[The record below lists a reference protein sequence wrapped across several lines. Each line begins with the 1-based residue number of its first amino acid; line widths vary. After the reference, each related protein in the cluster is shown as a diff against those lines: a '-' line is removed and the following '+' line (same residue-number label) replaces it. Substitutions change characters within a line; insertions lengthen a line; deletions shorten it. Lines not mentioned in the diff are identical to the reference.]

1 MIWQIYKVFF
11 TYHFTR
17 SLSFVAAA
25 KFSLFTFHFSL
36 KIANFANSFAKL
48 QCTRQFKEK
57 QAFLLHC
64 SRFFVTLASPKL
76 LHLGK
81 AQINLAFHST
91 FRNFANKNKTFYN
104 TTMLQIRCKNNNMT
118 KSFPEGTSLLD
129 VYQEFADDIKL
140 PYPVV
145 SAKVNN
151 ASQGLKFRL
160 YQNRDVEFLDAR
172 EGSGHRVYV
181 RSLCFV
187 LYKAT
192 QDLFPGSKLFIEH
205 TISRGY
211 YCNFKKKG
219 YEPMVEGDVE
229 KIRERMQEIINL
241 DMPFRRNEATT
252 EEALRVFAE
261 RGLTDKVKLL
271 ESSGQIYSDY
281 YMLGDTADY
290 YYGPLVPSAGYLTV
304 WGLETY
310 HDGML
315 LRVPDWNNPTQ
326 LAEKVDMPKTYEMFA
341 EKTKWDIIMRLS
353 NAGDVNKAIL
363 KGHASELIQVSEA
376 LQEKKIVQIA
386 EEIDRRFHDEENPV
400 RMVLI
405 TGPSSSGKTTFCKR
419 LSVQLLAC
427 GLRPLS
433 FSTDDYFVNRLDTPK
448 LPNGD
453 YDFDNIETV
462 EYHLLEDHLLRL
474 MKGERVEIPEY
485 NFVTGK
491 REWNGKKL
499 KLAGDTVLI
508 IEGIH
513 ALNPLLTK
521 KIPDS
526 LKYKIY
532 ISALT
537 SISLDDH
544 NWIPV
549 RDNRLLRRIIRDYNK
564 GAYTAQQT
572 IAQWKNVCEAEDQWI
587 FPFQETA
594 DAMFNSALNIEFAVL
609 RTHAEIILASVPK
622 NCDEYAEAHRL
633 LKFLRYFIPISDKEI
648 PPTSIMREFVGGSS
662 FKYPR

>member
-1 MIWQIYKVFF
+1 
-11 TYHFTR
+11 
-17 SLSFVAAA
+17 
-25 KFSLFTFHFSL
+25 
-36 KIANFANSFAKL
+36 
-48 QCTRQFKEK
+48 
-57 QAFLLHC
+57 
-64 SRFFVTLASPKL
+64 
-76 LHLGK
+76 
-81 AQINLAFHST
+81 
-91 FRNFANKNKTFYN
+91 
-104 TTMLQIRCKNNNMT
+104 MLQIRCKNNNKT

-129 VYQEFADDIKL
+129 VYHEFADEL
-140 PYPVV
+140 QMPFPVV

-151 ASQGLKFRL
+151 APQGLKFRL

-172 EGSGHRVYV
+172 QGSGHRVYV

-192 QDLFPGSKLFIEH
+192 SDLYPGSKLFIEH

-219 YEPMVEGDVE
+219 GESLAEGDVE
-229 KIRERMQEIINL
+229 RIHKRMEEIIAL
-241 DMPFRRNEATT
+241 DMPFRRSEATN
-252 EEALRVFAE
+252 EEAIRVFAE
-261 RGLTDKVKLL
+261 RGFTDKVKLL
-271 ESSGQIYSDY
+271 ETSGQIYSDY
-281 YMLGDTADY
+281 YMLGDTVDY
-290 YYGPLVPSAGYLTV
+290 YYGPLVPSAGYLKV
-304 WGLETY
+304 WDVEPY

-315 LRVPDWNNPTQ
+315 LRVPDWHNPLV

-341 EKTKWDIIMRLS
+341 EKTRWDIIMRLS
-353 NAGDVNKAIL
+353 NAGDVNKAIM

-386 EEIDRRFHDEENPV
+386 EEIDRRFRAEENPV
-400 RMVLI
+400 RLVLI

-419 LSVQLLAC
+419 LSIQLLAC
-427 GLRPLS
+427 GLRPYS
-433 FSTDDYFVNRLDTPK
+433 ISTDDYFVNRVDTPK

-453 YDFDNIETV
+453 YDFDNIEAV
-462 EYHLLEDHLLRL
+462 EYSLLEDHLTRL
-474 MKGERVEIPEY
+474 MKGERVEVPEY

-491 REWNGKKL
+491 REFNGKKV
-499 KLAGDTVLI
+499 KLSSDSVLI

-513 ALNPLLTK
+513 ALNPLLTQKIDDSK
-521 KIPDS
+521 KF
-526 LKYKIY
+526 KIY

-564 GAYTAQQT
+564 GAFTAQQT
-572 IAQWKNVCEAEDQWI
+572 ISQWKNVCEAEDKWI

-609 RTHAEIILASVPK
+609 RTHAEIILSSVPK
-622 NCDEYAEAHRL
+622 NCPEYSEAHRL
-633 LKFLRYFIPISDKEI
+633 LKFIHYFIPVSDKEI

-662 FKYPR
+662 FKYR

>member
-1 MIWQIYKVFF
+1 
-11 TYHFTR
+11 
-17 SLSFVAAA
+17 
-25 KFSLFTFHFSL
+25 
-36 KIANFANSFAKL
+36 
-48 QCTRQFKEK
+48 
-57 QAFLLHC
+57 
-64 SRFFVTLASPKL
+64 
-76 LHLGK
+76 
-81 AQINLAFHST
+81 
-91 FRNFANKNKTFYN
+91 
-104 TTMLQIRCKNNNMT
+104 MLQIRCKNNNVT
-118 KSFPEGTSLLD
+118 KSFPEGCSLLD
-129 VYQEFADDIKL
+129 VYQEFQDEIKL

-160 YQNRDVEFLDAR
+160 FQNRDVEFLDAR

-181 RSLCFV
+181 RSLSFV

-192 QDLFPGSKLFIEH
+192 QDVFPGSKLFIEH
-205 TISRGY
+205 SLCRGY
-211 YCNFKKKG
+211 YCNFKKKNA
-219 YEPMVEGDVE
+219 EQLTDEDVE
-229 KIRERMQEIINL
+229 LIKQRMQEIINL
-241 DMPFRRNEATT
+241 DMPFRRTEATT
-252 EEALRVFAE
+252 EETIRVFAE
-261 RGLTDKVKLL
+261 RGFSDKVKLL
-271 ESSGQIYSDY
+271 ETSGQIYSDY
-281 YMLGDTADY
+281 YTLGDTVDY
-290 YYGPLVPSAGYLTV
+290 YYGPLVPSAGYLKV
-304 WGLETY
+304 WGLERY
-310 HDGML
+310 EQGLL
-315 LRVPDWNNPTQ
+315 LRVPDWNNPNL
-326 LAEKVDMPKTYEMFA
+326 LAEKVDQPKTYEMFA

-353 NAGDVNKAIL
+353 NAGDVNKAIMR
-363 KGHASELIQVSEA
+363 GHASELIQVSEA

-386 EEIDRRFHDEENPV
+386 EDIESRFHREQDPV
-400 RMVLI
+400 RIVLI

-427 GLRPLS
+427 GLRPVS
-433 FSTDDYFVNRLDTPK
+433 FSTDDYFVNRVDTPK

-462 EYHLLEDHLLRL
+462 EYSLLEDHLLRL
-474 MKGERVEIPEY
+474 MQGERVEIPEY

-499 KLAGDTVLI
+499 KLGSDTVLI

-564 GAYTAQQT
+564 GAFTAQQT
-572 IAQWKNVCEAEDQWI
+572 IAQWKNVMEAENQWI
-587 FPFQETA
+587 FPYQESA
-594 DAMFNSALNIEFAVL
+594 DVMFNSALNIEFAVL
-609 RTHAEIILASVPK
+609 RTHAEIILSSVPK
-622 NCDEYAEAHRL
+622 NCPEYSEAHRL
-633 LKFLRYFIPISDKEI
+633 LKFIHFFLPVSDKEI

-662 FKYPR
+662 FKY

>member
-1 MIWQIYKVFF
+1 
-11 TYHFTR
+11 
-17 SLSFVAAA
+17 
-25 KFSLFTFHFSL
+25 
-36 KIANFANSFAKL
+36 
-48 QCTRQFKEK
+48 
-57 QAFLLHC
+57 
-64 SRFFVTLASPKL
+64 
-76 LHLGK
+76 
-81 AQINLAFHST
+81 
-91 FRNFANKNKTFYN
+91 
-104 TTMLQIRCKNNNMT
+104 MLQIRCKNNNVT

-129 VYQEFADDIKL
+129 VYQEFAEEIKL
-140 PYPVV
+140 PYPVI

-151 ASQGLKFRL
+151 VSQGLKFRL
-160 YQNRDVEFLDAR
+160 YQNRDVEFMDAR
-172 EGSGHRVYV
+172 AGSGHRVYV

-192 QDLFPGSKLFIEH
+192 QDVFTGSKLFIEH

-211 YCNFKKKG
+211 YCNFKKKNG
-219 YEPMVEGDVE
+219 EGLVEGDVE
-229 KIRERMQEIINL
+229 RIRERMQEIISL
-241 DMPFRRNEATT
+241 DMPFRRNEATN
-252 EEALRVFAE
+252 EEAIRVFSE

-271 ESSGQIYSDY
+271 ETSGQIYSDY
-281 YMLGDTADY
+281 YTLGDTPDY
-290 YYGPLVPSAGYLTV
+290 YYGPLVPSAGYLTI
-304 WGLETY
+304 WGLERC

-315 LRVPDWNNPTQ
+315 LRVPDWNDPTK
-326 LAEKVDMPKTYEMFA
+326 LAEYVDQPKTYEMFA
-341 EKTKWDIIMRLS
+341 EKTRWDIIMRLS
-353 NAGDVNKAIL
+353 NAGDVNKAIMR
-363 KGHASELIQVSEA
+363 GHASELIQVSEA

-386 EEIDRRFHDEENPV
+386 EEIDRRFHDEQHPV
-400 RMVLI
+400 RLVLI

-419 LSVQLLAC
+419 LSIQLLAC
-427 GLRPLS
+427 GLRPVS
-433 FSTDDYFVNRLDTPK
+433 ISTDDYFVNRVDTPR

-462 EYHLLEDHLLRL
+462 EYSLLEDHLLRL
-474 MKGERVEIPEY
+474 MKGERVEVPEY
-485 NFVTGK
+485 NFATGI

-499 KLAGDTVLI
+499 KLASDTVLI

-521 KIPDS
+521 KVDDS

-564 GAYTAQQT
+564 GAFTAQQT

-587 FPFQETA
+587 FPYQETA
-594 DAMFNSALNIEFAVL
+594 DVMFNSALNIEFAVL
-609 RTHAEIILASVPK
+609 RTHAEIILASIPK
-622 NCDEYAEAHRL
+622 NCPEYAEAHRL
-633 LKFLRYFIPISDKEI
+633 MKFIHYFLPVSDKEI

-662 FKYPR
+662 FKY

>member
-1 MIWQIYKVFF
+1 MWP
-11 TYHFTR
+11 
-17 SLSFVAAA
+17 
-25 KFSLFTFHFSL
+25 
-36 KIANFANSFAKL
+36 KI
-48 QCTRQFKEK
+48 
-57 QAFLLHC
+57 H
-64 SRFFVTLASPKL
+64 SP
-76 LHLGK
+76 
-81 AQINLAFHST
+81 
-91 FRNFANKNKTFYN
+91 
-104 TTMLQIRCKNNNMT
+104 MLQIRCKNNNVT

-129 VYQEFADDIKL
+129 IYQEFADDIKL

-151 ASQGLKFRL
+151 ASQGLKFRVF
-160 YQNRDVEFLDAR
+160 QNRDVEFLDAR
-172 EGSGHRVYV
+172 QGSGHRVYV
-181 RSLCFV
+181 RSLCFL

-192 QDLFPGSKLFIEH
+192 QDVFPGSKLFIEH

-211 YCNFKKKG
+211 YCNFKKKNNDALT
-219 YEPMVEGDVE
+219 EGDVTL
-229 KIRERMQEIINL
+229 ISNRMQEIVNL
-241 DMPFRRNEATT
+241 DMPFRRTEATN
-252 EEALRVFAE
+252 EEAIRVFAE
-261 RGLTDKVKLL
+261 RGFADKVKLL
-271 ESSGQIYSDY
+271 ETSGQIYSDY
-281 YMLGDTADY
+281 YTLGDTVDY
-290 YYGPLVPSAGYLTV
+290 YYGPLVPSAGYLKV
-304 WGLETY
+304 FGLEPY

-315 LRVPDWNNPTQ
+315 LRVPDWNNPTI

-341 EKTKWDIIMRLS
+341 EKTRWDIIMRLS

-386 EEIDRRFHDEENPV
+386 EDIERRFHAEKDPI
-400 RMVLI
+400 RLVLI

-419 LSVQLLAC
+419 LSIQLLAC

-433 FSTDDYFVNRLDTPK
+433 FSTDDYFVNRVDTPK

-453 YDFDNIETV
+453 YDFDNIEAV
-462 EYHLLEDHLLRL
+462 DYHLLEDHLTRL
-474 MKGERVEIPEY
+474 MKGERVEVPEY
-485 NFVTGK
+485 NFSTGK

-513 ALNPLLTK
+513 ALNPLLTQQ
-521 KIPDS
+521 IENS

-549 RDNRLLRRIIRDYNK
+549 HDNRLLRRIIRDYNK
-564 GAYTAQQT
+564 GAFTAQET
-572 IAQWKNVCEAEDQWI
+572 IAQWKNVCEAEDKWI
-587 FPFQETA
+587 FPYQETA

-609 RTHAEIILASVPK
+609 RTHAEIILSSVPK
-622 NCDEYAEAHRL
+622 NCPEYSEAHRL
-633 LKFLRYFIPISDKEI
+633 LKFIHYFLPVSDKEI
-648 PPTSIMREFVGGSS
+648 PPTSIMREFLGGSS
-662 FKYPR
+662 FKY

>member
-1 MIWQIYKVFF
+1 
-11 TYHFTR
+11 
-17 SLSFVAAA
+17 
-25 KFSLFTFHFSL
+25 
-36 KIANFANSFAKL
+36 
-48 QCTRQFKEK
+48 
-57 QAFLLHC
+57 
-64 SRFFVTLASPKL
+64 
-76 LHLGK
+76 
-81 AQINLAFHST
+81 
-91 FRNFANKNKTFYN
+91 
-104 TTMLQIRCKNNNMT
+104 MLQIRCKNNNVT
-118 KSFPEGTSLLD
+118 KSFPEGCSLLD
-129 VYQEFADDIKL
+129 VYQEFADEIQM

-160 YQNRDVEFLDAR
+160 YQNRDVEFVDAR
-172 EGSGHRVYV
+172 AGSGHRVYV

-192 QDLFPGSKLFIEH
+192 QDVFPGSKLFIEH

-219 YEPMVEGDVE
+219 NELLTEGDVE
-229 KIRERMQEIINL
+229 SIRNRMDEIIKL
-241 DMPFRRNEATT
+241 DIPFRRNEATT
-252 EEALRVFAE
+252 EEAIRIFTE
-261 RGLTDKVKLL
+261 RGFMDKVKLL
-271 ESSGQIYSDY
+271 ETCGQIYSDY
-281 YMLGDTADY
+281 YTLGDTADF

-304 WGLETY
+304 WGLESY

-315 LRVPDWNNPTQ
+315 LRVPDWYNPTI

-341 EKTKWDIIMRLS
+341 EKTRWDIIMRLS

-363 KGHASELIQVSEA
+363 KGYASELIQVSEA

-386 EEIDRRFHDEENPV
+386 EEIDRRFHREENPV
-400 RMVLI
+400 RLILI

-433 FSTDDYFVNRLDTPK
+433 FSTDDYFVNRVDTPK

-462 EYHLLEDHLLRL
+462 EYSLLEDHLIRL
-474 MKGERVEIPEY
+474 MKGERVEVPEY

-499 KLAGDTVLI
+499 KLTNDSVLI

-513 ALNPLLTK
+513 ALNPLLTN
-521 KIPDS
+521 KIDDS
-526 LKYKIY
+526 AKFKIY

-564 GAYTAQQT
+564 GAYTAQET
-572 IAQWKNVCEAEDQWI
+572 ISQWKNVCAAEDKWI
-587 FPFQETA
+587 FPFQESA

-609 RTHAEIILASVPK
+609 RTHAEIILTSVPK
-622 NCDEYAEAHRL
+622 NCPEYAEAHRL
-633 LKFLRYFIPISDKEI
+633 LKFIHYFIPISDKEI
-648 PPTSIMREFVGGSS
+648 PPTSIMREFLGGSS
-662 FKYPR
+662 FKY

>member
-1 MIWQIYKVFF
+1 
-11 TYHFTR
+11 
-17 SLSFVAAA
+17 
-25 KFSLFTFHFSL
+25 
-36 KIANFANSFAKL
+36 
-48 QCTRQFKEK
+48 
-57 QAFLLHC
+57 
-64 SRFFVTLASPKL
+64 
-76 LHLGK
+76 
-81 AQINLAFHST
+81 
-91 FRNFANKNKTFYN
+91 
-104 TTMLQIRCKNNNMT
+104 MLQIRCKNNNVT
-118 KSFPEGTSLLD
+118 KSFPEGCSLLD
-129 VYQEFADDIKL
+129 VYQEFQDEIKL

-160 YQNRDVEFLDAR
+160 FQNRDVEFLDAR

-181 RSLCFV
+181 RSLCFL

-205 TISRGY
+205 SLCRGY
-211 YCNFKKKG
+211 YCNFKKKNADPLTD
-219 YEPMVEGDVE
+219 EDVE
-229 KIRERMQEIINL
+229 LIKQRMQEVVNL
-241 DMPFRRNEATT
+241 DMPFRRTEATT
-252 EEALRVFAE
+252 EEAIRVFAE
-261 RGLTDKVKLL
+261 RGFSDKVKLL
-271 ESSGQIYSDY
+271 ETSGQIYSDY
-281 YMLGDTADY
+281 YTLGDTVDY
-290 YYGPLVPSAGYLTV
+290 YYGPLVPSAGYLKV
-304 WGLETY
+304 WGLERY
-310 HDGML
+310 EQGML
-315 LRVPDWNNPTQ
+315 LRVPDWNNPNQ
-326 LAEKVDMPKTYEMFA
+326 LAEKVEQPKTFEMFA

-353 NAGDVNKAIL
+353 NAGDVNKAIMR
-363 KGHASELIQVSEA
+363 GYASELIQVSEA

-386 EEIDRRFHDEENPV
+386 EEIDNRFHREKDPV
-400 RMVLI
+400 RIVLI

-427 GLRPLS
+427 GLRPIS
-433 FSTDDYFVNRLDTPK
+433 FSTDDYFVNRVDTPK

-462 EYHLLEDHLLRL
+462 DYHMLEDHLLRL
-474 MKGERVEIPEY
+474 MDGERVEIPEY

-499 KLAGDTVLI
+499 KLGSDTVLI

-513 ALNPLLTK
+513 ALNPLLTQ

-572 IAQWKNVCEAEDQWI
+572 IAQWKNVCEAENQWI
-587 FPFQETA
+587 FPYQESA
-594 DAMFNSALNIEFAVL
+594 DVMFNSALNIEFAVL
-609 RTHAEIILASVPK
+609 RTHAEIILSSVPK
-622 NCDEYAEAHRL
+622 NCPEYSEAHRL
-633 LKFLRYFIPISDKEI
+633 LKFIHFFLPVSDKEI

-662 FKYPR
+662 FKYKRL

>member
-1 MIWQIYKVFF
+1 
-11 TYHFTR
+11 
-17 SLSFVAAA
+17 
-25 KFSLFTFHFSL
+25 
-36 KIANFANSFAKL
+36 
-48 QCTRQFKEK
+48 
-57 QAFLLHC
+57 
-64 SRFFVTLASPKL
+64 
-76 LHLGK
+76 
-81 AQINLAFHST
+81 
-91 FRNFANKNKTFYN
+91 
-104 TTMLQIRCKNNNMT
+104 MLQIRCKNNNVT
-118 KSFPEGTSLLD
+118 KSFPEGCSLLD
-129 VYQEFADDIKL
+129 VYQEFQDEIKL

-160 YQNRDVEFLDAR
+160 FQNRDVEFLDAR

-181 RSLCFV
+181 RSLSFL

-205 TISRGY
+205 SLCRGY
-211 YCNFKKKG
+211 YCNFKKKNADPLTD
-219 YEPMVEGDVE
+219 EDVE
-229 KIRERMQEIINL
+229 LIKQRMQEVVNL
-241 DMPFRRNEATT
+241 DMPFRRTEATT
-252 EEALRVFAE
+252 EEAIRVFAE
-261 RGLTDKVKLL
+261 RGFSDKVKLL
-271 ESSGQIYSDY
+271 ETSGQIYSDY
-281 YMLGDTADY
+281 YTLGDTVDY
-290 YYGPLVPSAGYLTV
+290 YYGPLVPSAGYLKV
-304 WGLETY
+304 WGLERY
-310 HDGML
+310 EQGML
-315 LRVPDWNNPTQ
+315 LRVPDWNNPNQ
-326 LAEKVDMPKTYEMFA
+326 LAEKVEQPKTFEMFA

-353 NAGDVNKAIL
+353 NAGDVNKAIMR
-363 KGHASELIQVSEA
+363 GYASELIQVSEA

-386 EEIDRRFHDEENPV
+386 EEIDNRFHREKNPV
-400 RMVLI
+400 RIVLI

-427 GLRPLS
+427 GLRPIS
-433 FSTDDYFVNRLDTPK
+433 FSTDDYFVNRVDTPK

-462 EYHLLEDHLLRL
+462 DYHMLEDHLLRL
-474 MKGERVEIPEY
+474 MDGERVEIPEY

-499 KLAGDTVLI
+499 KLGSDTVLI

-513 ALNPLLTK
+513 ALNPLLTQ

-572 IAQWKNVCEAEDQWI
+572 IAQWKNVCEAENQWI
-587 FPFQETA
+587 FPYQESA
-594 DAMFNSALNIEFAVL
+594 DVMFNSALNIEFAVL
-609 RTHAEIILASVPK
+609 RTHAEIILSSVPK
-622 NCDEYAEAHRL
+622 NCPEYSEAHRL
-633 LKFLRYFIPISDKEI
+633 LKFIHFFLPVSDKEI

-662 FKYPR
+662 FKYKGL

>member
-1 MIWQIYKVFF
+1 
-11 TYHFTR
+11 
-17 SLSFVAAA
+17 
-25 KFSLFTFHFSL
+25 
-36 KIANFANSFAKL
+36 
-48 QCTRQFKEK
+48 
-57 QAFLLHC
+57 
-64 SRFFVTLASPKL
+64 
-76 LHLGK
+76 
-81 AQINLAFHST
+81 
-91 FRNFANKNKTFYN
+91 
-104 TTMLQIRCKNNNMT
+104 MLQIRCKNNNIT

-129 VYQEFADDIKL
+129 VYQEFADDL
-140 PYPVV
+140 QMPYPVV
-145 SAKVNN
+145 SALVNN
-151 ASQGLKFRL
+151 TTQGLKFRL

-172 EGSGHRVYV
+172 EGPGHRVYV

-211 YCNFKKKG
+211 YCNFKKRG
-219 YEPMVEGDVE
+219 NDALTEDDIQH
-229 KIRERMQEIINL
+229 IRERMQEIINL

-252 EEALRVFAE
+252 EEAVRIFAE
-261 RGLTDKVKLL
+261 RGFSDKVKLL
-271 ESSGQIYSDY
+271 ETSGQIYSDY
-281 YMLGDTADY
+281 YMLGDTADFF
-290 YYGPLVPSAGYLTV
+290 YGPLVPSASYLTV
-304 WGLETY
+304 WGLEAY

-315 LRVPDWNNPTQ
+315 LRVPDWNDPSR

-341 EKTKWDIIMRLS
+341 EKTRWDIIMRLS

-386 EEIDRRFHDEENPV
+386 EEIERRFHREENPV

-419 LSVQLLAC
+419 LSIQLLAC
-427 GLRPLS
+427 GLRPYS
-433 FSTDDYFVNRLDTPK
+433 VSTDDYFVNRVDTPL

-462 EYHLLEDHLLRL
+462 EYRLLQDHLQRL
-474 MKGERVEIPEY
+474 MQGERVEVPEY
-485 NFVTGK
+485 NFTTGK

-499 KLAGDTVLI
+499 KLSGDTVLI

-521 KIPDS
+521 AIPDS
-526 LKYKIY
+526 AKFKIY

-564 GAYTAQQT
+564 GAFTAQQT
-572 IAQWKNVCEAEDQWI
+572 ISQWPNVCQAEDQWI
-587 FPFQETA
+587 FPYQESA
-594 DAMFNSALNIEFAVL
+594 DVMFNSALNIEFAVL
-609 RTHAEIILASVPK
+609 RPHAEIILASVPK
-622 NCDEYAEAHRL
+622 NCPEYTDAHRL
-633 LKFLRYFIPISDKEI
+633 LKFLHYFIPVSDKEI

-662 FKYPR
+662 FKY

>member
-1 MIWQIYKVFF
+1 
-11 TYHFTR
+11 
-17 SLSFVAAA
+17 
-25 KFSLFTFHFSL
+25 
-36 KIANFANSFAKL
+36 
-48 QCTRQFKEK
+48 
-57 QAFLLHC
+57 
-64 SRFFVTLASPKL
+64 
-76 LHLGK
+76 
-81 AQINLAFHST
+81 
-91 FRNFANKNKTFYN
+91 
-104 TTMLQIRCKNNNMT
+104 MLQIRCKNNNVT

-129 VYQEFADDIKL
+129 VYQEFADEIKL

-151 ASQGLKFRL
+151 TSQGLKFRL

-181 RSLCFV
+181 RSLCFL

-192 QDLFPGSKLFIEH
+192 QDIFPGSKLFIEH
-205 TISRGY
+205 SLSRGY
-211 YCNFKKKG
+211 YCNFKKKSTG
-219 YEPMVEGDVE
+219 SSSDHPAHPGTPPRSALPLVSDKNSGGEKVTDEDVA
-229 KIRERMQEIINL
+229 KIKARMQEIVDL
-241 DMPFRRNEATT
+241 DMPFRRTEATT
-252 EEALRVFAE
+252 EEAIRVFTE
-261 RGLTDKVKLL
+261 RGFQDKVKLL
-271 ESSGQIYSDY
+271 ETSGQIYSDY
-281 YMLGDTADY
+281 YMLGDTVDY
-290 YYGPLVPSAGYLTV
+290 YYGPLVPSAGYLKV
-304 WGLETY
+304 WDLERHEDGL
-310 HDGML
+310 L
-315 LRVPDWNNPTQ
+315 LRVPDWNNPSQ
-326 LAEKVDMPKTYEMFA
+326 VAEKVAQPKTFGMFA
-341 EKTKWDIIMRLS
+341 EKTRWDIIMRLS
-353 NAGDVNKAIL
+353 NAGDVNKAIMR
-363 KGHASELIQVSEA
+363 GYASELIQVSEA

-386 EEIDRRFHDEENPV
+386 EEIERRFHQKKSPV
-400 RMVLI
+400 RIVLI

-427 GLRPLS
+427 GLRPVS

-462 EYHLLEDHLLRL
+462 DYHLMEDHLMRL
-474 MKGERVEIPEY
+474 MAGERVEIPEY

-491 REWNGKKL
+491 REYNGKKL
-499 KLAGDTVLI
+499 KLSSDTVLI

-513 ALNPLLTK
+513 ALNPLLTQ
-521 KIPDS
+521 KIDDS

-587 FPFQETA
+587 FPYQETA
-594 DAMFNSALNIEFAVL
+594 DVMFNSALNIEFAVL

-622 NCDEYAEAHRL
+622 NCPEYSEAHRL
-633 LKFLRYFIPISDKEI
+633 LKFLRFFLPVSDKEI

-662 FKYPR
+662 FKY

>member
-1 MIWQIYKVFF
+1 
-11 TYHFTR
+11 
-17 SLSFVAAA
+17 
-25 KFSLFTFHFSL
+25 
-36 KIANFANSFAKL
+36 
-48 QCTRQFKEK
+48 
-57 QAFLLHC
+57 
-64 SRFFVTLASPKL
+64 
-76 LHLGK
+76 
-81 AQINLAFHST
+81 
-91 FRNFANKNKTFYN
+91 
-104 TTMLQIRCKNNNMT
+104 MLQIRCKNNNIT

-129 VYQEFADDIKL
+129 VYQEFADDL
-140 PYPVV
+140 QMQNPVV
-145 SAKVNN
+145 AALVNN
-151 ASQGLKFRL
+151 TTQGLKFRL

-172 EGSGHRVYV
+172 EGPGHRVYV

-211 YCNFKKKG
+211 YCNFKKRG
-219 YEPMVEGDVE
+219 NDALTEDDIQH
-229 KIRERMQEIINL
+229 IRERMQEIINL

-252 EEALRVFAE
+252 EEAVRIFAE
-261 RGLTDKVKLL
+261 RGFSDKVKLL
-271 ESSGQIYSDY
+271 ETSGQIYSDY
-281 YMLGDTADY
+281 YMLGDTADFF
-290 YYGPLVPSAGYLTV
+290 YGPLVPSASYLTV
-304 WGLETY
+304 WGLESY

-315 LRVPDWNNPTQ
+315 LRVPDWNDPSR

-341 EKTKWDIIMRLS
+341 EKTRWDIIMRLS

-386 EEIDRRFHDEENPV
+386 EEIERRFHREENPV
-400 RMVLI
+400 RLVLI

-419 LSVQLLAC
+419 LSIQLLAC
-427 GLRPLS
+427 GLRPYS
-433 FSTDDYFVNRLDTPK
+433 VSTDDYFVNRVDTPL

-462 EYHLLEDHLLRL
+462 EYRLLQDHLQRL
-474 MKGERVEIPEY
+474 MQGERVEVPEY
-485 NFVTGK
+485 NFTTGK

-499 KLAGDTVLI
+499 KLSGDTVLI

-513 ALNPLLTK
+513 ALNPLLTQA
-521 KIPDS
+521 IPDS
-526 LKYKIY
+526 AKFKIY

-564 GAYTAQQT
+564 GAFTAQQT
-572 IAQWKNVCEAEDQWI
+572 ISQWPNVCQAEDQWI
-587 FPFQETA
+587 FPYQESA
-594 DAMFNSALNIEFAVL
+594 DVMFNSALNIEFAVL
-609 RTHAEIILASVPK
+609 RPHAEIILASVPK
-622 NCDEYAEAHRL
+622 NCPEYTDAHRL
-633 LKFLRYFIPISDKEI
+633 LKFLHYFIPVSDKEI

-662 FKYPR
+662 FKY

>member
-1 MIWQIYKVFF
+1 
-11 TYHFTR
+11 
-17 SLSFVAAA
+17 
-25 KFSLFTFHFSL
+25 
-36 KIANFANSFAKL
+36 
-48 QCTRQFKEK
+48 
-57 QAFLLHC
+57 
-64 SRFFVTLASPKL
+64 
-76 LHLGK
+76 
-81 AQINLAFHST
+81 
-91 FRNFANKNKTFYN
+91 
-104 TTMLQIRCKNNNMT
+104 MLQIRCKNNNKT

-129 VYQEFADDIKL
+129 VYHEFADEL
-140 PYPVV
+140 QMPFPVV

-151 ASQGLKFRL
+151 APQGLKFRL

-172 EGSGHRVYV
+172 QGSGHRVYV

-192 QDLFPGSKLFIEH
+192 SDLFPGSKLFIEH

-219 YEPMVEGDVE
+219 GESLAEGDVE
-229 KIRERMQEIINL
+229 RIHQRMEEIIAL
-241 DMPFRRNEATT
+241 DMPFRRSEATN
-252 EEALRVFAE
+252 EEAIRVFAE
-261 RGLTDKVKLL
+261 RGFTDKVKLL
-271 ESSGQIYSDY
+271 ETSGQIYSDY
-281 YMLGDTADY
+281 YMLGDTVDY
-290 YYGPLVPSAGYLTV
+290 YYGPLVPSAGYLKV
-304 WGLETY
+304 WDVEPY

-315 LRVPDWNNPTQ
+315 LRVPDWHNPLV

-341 EKTKWDIIMRLS
+341 EKTRWDIIMRLS
-353 NAGDVNKAIL
+353 NAGDVNKAIM

-386 EEIDRRFHDEENPV
+386 EEIDRRFRAEENPV
-400 RMVLI
+400 RLVLI

-419 LSVQLLAC
+419 LSIQLLAC
-427 GLRPLS
+427 GLRPYS
-433 FSTDDYFVNRLDTPK
+433 ISTDDYFVNRVDTPK

-453 YDFDNIETV
+453 YDFDNIEAV
-462 EYHLLEDHLLRL
+462 EYNLLEDHLTRL
-474 MKGERVEIPEY
+474 MKGERVEVPEY

-491 REWNGKKL
+491 REYNGKKV
-499 KLAGDTVLI
+499 KLSSDSVLI

-513 ALNPLLTK
+513 ALNPLLTQKIDDSK
-521 KIPDS
+521 KF
-526 LKYKIY
+526 KIY

-564 GAYTAQQT
+564 GAFTAQQT
-572 IAQWKNVCEAEDQWI
+572 ISQWKNVCEAEDKWI

-609 RTHAEIILASVPK
+609 RTHAEIILSSVPK
-622 NCDEYAEAHRL
+622 NCPEYSEAHRL
-633 LKFLRYFIPISDKEI
+633 LKFIHYFIPVSDKEI

-662 FKYPR
+662 FKYR

>member
-1 MIWQIYKVFF
+1 
-11 TYHFTR
+11 
-17 SLSFVAAA
+17 
-25 KFSLFTFHFSL
+25 
-36 KIANFANSFAKL
+36 
-48 QCTRQFKEK
+48 
-57 QAFLLHC
+57 
-64 SRFFVTLASPKL
+64 
-76 LHLGK
+76 
-81 AQINLAFHST
+81 
-91 FRNFANKNKTFYN
+91 
-104 TTMLQIRCKNNNMT
+104 MLQIRCKNNNVT

-129 VYQEFADDIKL
+129 VYQEFADEIKL

-192 QDLFPGSKLFIEH
+192 CDVFPGSKLFIEH
-205 TISRGY
+205 SLSRGY

-219 YEPMVEGDVE
+219 GDPVSDDDVQ
-229 KIRERMQEIINL
+229 RLRDRMQEIIDL

-252 EEALRVFAE
+252 EEAIRIFQE
-261 RGLTDKVKLL
+261 RGFSDKVKLL
-271 ESSGQIYSDY
+271 ETSGQIYSDY
-281 YMLGDTADY
+281 YTLGETVDY
-290 YYGPLVPSAGYLTV
+290 YYGPLVPSAGYLKV
-304 WGLETY
+304 WGLVRYE
-310 HDGML
+310 DGLL
-315 LRVPDWNNPTQ
+315 LRVPDWNNPSR
-326 LAEKVDMPKTYEMFA
+326 LAEMVEMPKTFGMFA
-341 EKTKWDIIMRLS
+341 EKTHWDIIMRLS
-353 NAGDVNKAIL
+353 NAGDVNKAVL

-386 EEIDRRFHDEENPV
+386 EEIDRRFHREEKPV
-400 RMVLI
+400 RLVLI

-427 GLRPLS
+427 GLRPMS
-433 FSTDDYFVNRLDTPK
+433 FSTDDYFVNRVDTPK

-462 EYHLLEDHLLRL
+462 DYNLLEDHLTRL
-474 MKGERVEIPEY
+474 MKGERVEVPEY

-499 KLAGDTVLI
+499 KLAGDSVLI

-521 KIPDS
+521 KIDDAT
-526 LKYKIY
+526 KFKIY

-564 GAYTAQQT
+564 GAYTAQET
-572 IAQWKNVCEAEDQWI
+572 ISQWKNVCEAEDKWI
-587 FPFQETA
+587 FPYQETA
-594 DAMFNSALNIEFAVL
+594 DVMFNSALNIEFAVL
-609 RTHAEIILASVPK
+609 RTHAELILSSVPR
-622 NCDEYAEAHRL
+622 NCPEYAEAHRL
-633 LKFLRYFIPISDKEI
+633 LKFIHFFIPVSDKEI

-662 FKYPR
+662 FKY

>member
-1 MIWQIYKVFF
+1 
-11 TYHFTR
+11 
-17 SLSFVAAA
+17 
-25 KFSLFTFHFSL
+25 
-36 KIANFANSFAKL
+36 
-48 QCTRQFKEK
+48 
-57 QAFLLHC
+57 
-64 SRFFVTLASPKL
+64 
-76 LHLGK
+76 
-81 AQINLAFHST
+81 
-91 FRNFANKNKTFYN
+91 
-104 TTMLQIRCKNNNMT
+104 MT

-172 EGSGHRVYV
+172 EGSGFRVYV

-219 YEPMVEGDVE
+219 NEPLVEGDVE
-229 KIRERMQEIINL
+229 RIRERMQEIINL

-252 EEALRVFAE
+252 EEAIRVFAE

-290 YYGPLVPSAGYLTV
+290 YYGPLVPSAGYLKV

-386 EEIDRRFHDEENPV
+386 EEIERRFNDEENPV
-400 RMVLI
+400 RLVLI

-419 LSVQLLAC
+419 LSIQLLAC

-462 EYHLLEDHLLRL
+462 EYNLLEDHLLRL
-474 MKGERVEIPEY
+474 MQGERVEIPEY

-499 KLAGDTVLI
+499 KLSNDTVLI

-609 RTHAEIILASVPK
+609 RTHAELILASVPR
-622 NCDEYAEAHRL
+622 NSAEYAEAHRL
-633 LKFLRYFIPISDKEI
+633 LKFIRFFIPVSDKEI
-648 PPTSIMREFVGGSS
+648 PPTSIMREFLGGSS
-662 FKYPR
+662 FKYQD

>member
-1 MIWQIYKVFF
+1 
-11 TYHFTR
+11 
-17 SLSFVAAA
+17 
-25 KFSLFTFHFSL
+25 
-36 KIANFANSFAKL
+36 
-48 QCTRQFKEK
+48 
-57 QAFLLHC
+57 
-64 SRFFVTLASPKL
+64 
-76 LHLGK
+76 
-81 AQINLAFHST
+81 
-91 FRNFANKNKTFYN
+91 
-104 TTMLQIRCKNNNMT
+104 MLQIRCKNNNVT

-129 VYQEFADDIKL
+129 VYQESADDIKL

-181 RSLCFV
+181 RSLSFV

-192 QDLFPGSKLFIEH
+192 QDIFPGSKLFIEH
-205 TISRGY
+205 SLCRGF
-211 YCNFKKKG
+211 YCNFKKKDG
-219 YEPMVEGDVE
+219 GSLTDEDVDQI
-229 KIRERMQEIINL
+229 KQRMQEIINL
-241 DMPFRRNEATT
+241 DMPFRRTEATN
-252 EEALRVFAE
+252 EEAIRVFAE
-261 RGLTDKVKLL
+261 RGFSDKVKLL
-271 ESSGQIYSDY
+271 ETSGHIYSDY
-281 YMLGDTADY
+281 YTLGDTVDY
-290 YYGPLVPSAGYLTV
+290 YYGPLVPSTSYLKI
-304 WGLETY
+304 WGLERY
-310 HDGML
+310 EQGLL
-315 LRVPDWNNPTQ
+315 LRVPDWNNPNQ
-326 LAEKVDMPKTYEMFA
+326 LAEKVAQPKTFEMFA
-341 EKTKWDIIMRLS
+341 EKTRWDIIMRLS
-353 NAGDVNKAIL
+353 NAGDVNKAIMR
-363 KGHASELIQVSEA
+363 GHASELIQVSEA

-386 EEIDRRFHDEENPV
+386 EEIERRFHREENPV
-400 RMVLI
+400 KMVLI

-427 GLRPLS
+427 GLRPVS
-433 FSTDDYFVNRLDTPK
+433 FSTDDYFVNRVDTPK

-462 EYHLLEDHLLRL
+462 EYALLEDHLLRL
-474 MKGERVEIPEY
+474 MQGERVEIPEY

-499 KLAGDTVLI
+499 KLSNDTVLI

-549 RDNRLLRRIIRDYNK
+549 RDNRLLRRIIHDYNK
-564 GAYTAQQT
+564 GAFTAQET
-572 IAQWKNVCEAEDQWI
+572 IAQWKNVCEAEDKWI
-587 FPFQETA
+587 FPFQESA
-594 DAMFNSALNIEFAVL
+594 DVMFNSALNIEFAVL
-609 RTHAEIILASVPK
+609 RIHAELILASVPK
-622 NCDEYAEAHRL
+622 NCPEYAEAHRL
-633 LKFLRYFIPISDKEI
+633 MKFIHFFLPVSDKEI

-662 FKYPR
+662 FKY